1 MAGAV
6 VLIITWGGAREMIA
20 QERALLDLGAQSRA
34 MAAARAARDALP
46 RALESAERALAAVQ
60 SRAIAQVRGE
70 RREVEAIEKNLLAA
84 VAHGLD
90 GLRAVAASD
99 GNGALIWQ
107 PEPGAM
113 PAWLGGRAFFLAH
126 RQGRMAPI
134 LSPLGAG
141 GLVLSAPILGQGGR
155 GFAGLALALIDPQR
169 LAQALPGATGPGEP
183 QLLLFHADGSLLAR
197 GRQAVSGHEALQLE
211 PLLALEPLPGGHAER
226 GVTRRGAEGGRAI
239 AVATVLV
246 PGFELVVQS
255 SVEDLAGGD
264 AVNRVALLVHGLAG
278 AISCLVALGL
288 IWLFGRVPGGVAAEA
303 GAAGG
308 ASIGPTPPAPLE
320 IAPGGAAYAARIT
333 SAQGG
338 TERQIKITA
347 VNAAML
353 RVTGWDSAAFQDVAK
368 WQRAIDWGSYPPGAP
383 LLERLAEAGTPPLDE
398 GEVEYR
404 LRRPDGGW
412 MWLRES
418 ARVVGRGPGHADVLG
433 WLADVT
439 RAREGAAQADHAGRI
454 AARGVLAAGLA
465 HELNQPLAVMALA
478 AENALEALE
487 EGEAGIPE
495 ALLRLRRIAA
505 QAERAQAIAAQLR
518 SFGRLEA
525 AVLEPV
531 CLADAVRGAL
541 GLVGGALAEAGIE
554 VVLRMAPNLAAVRGQ
569 PVLVEQLVVNLALN
583 ARDAMADC
591 PQGLRR
597 LSIIG
602 EPGAEAHE
610 VRLVLRDTGGG
621 IPAEVVE
628 RVFDPFFSTKPASKG
643 TGLGLALCRSIML
656 RFGGSVALGN
666 LAHGQGAEAVLIFQ
680 RARQRQA
687 ERAAGAPLMQGL

>member
-6 VLIITWGGAREMIA
+6 VLIIIWGGAREMMA
-20 QERALLDLGAQSRA
+20 QERALLDLSAQSRA

-46 RALESAERALAAVQ
+46 RALEPAERALAAVQ
-60 SRAIAQVRGE
+60 SRAIAQARGE

-84 VAHGLD
+84 VAYGLD

-99 GNGALIWQ
+99 GNGALTWQ
-107 PEPGAM
+107 PQPGAM
-113 PAWLGGRAFFLAH
+113 PPWLGGSAFFLAH
-126 RQGRMAPI
+126 RQGRMGPI

-141 GLVLSAPILGQGGR
+141 GLVLSAPIPGQGGR

-169 LAQALPGATGPGEP
+169 LAQALPGAAGPGEP

-197 GRQAVSGHEALQLE
+197 GWQAVRGHGALQLE
-211 PLLALEPLPGGHAER
+211 PLLALDPLPGGHAER

-246 PGFELVVQS
+246 PGFGLIVQS
-255 SVEDLAGGD
+255 SVEDVAGGD
-264 AVNRVALLVHGLAG
+264 AVNRMALLVHGLAG
-278 AISCLVALGL
+278 AMSCLVALGL
-288 IWLFGRVPGGVAAEA
+288 IWLFGRVPGAAGACGSGVA
-303 GAAGG
+303 
-308 ASIGPTPPAPLE
+308 PPPLE
-320 IAPGGAAYAARIT
+320 IMPGGVTYAARIT

-353 RVTGWDSAAFQDVAK
+353 RVTGWDSAAFQDVAR

-418 ARVVGRGPGHADVLG
+418 ARVVGRWPHHVDVMG

-439 RAREGAAQADHAGRI
+439 REREGAAQADDAGRI

-478 AENALEALE
+478 AENALDALE
-487 EGEAGIPE
+487 GGEAGIPE

-583 ARDAMADC
+583 ARDAMAAC
-591 PQGLRR
+591 PQGRRR

-602 EPGAEAHE
+602 EPGVEAHE

-621 IPAEVVE
+621 IPPEVVE

-666 LAHGQGAEAVLIFQ
+666 LAHGQGAEAVLTFQ